1 MYSHIVFTGGGLSG
15 LSYLGIIRYL
25 QENDYHKYVH
35 EVSGSSI
42 GAFVACLFAMN
53 IMPDEIESYLK
64 AFFKEDEN
72 ISFSMLDSI
81 MSITDTYGLDSGKRM
96 IKPIKHFM
104 KKKYGWT
111 EETINFRDFVKKTGV
126 NIVICATNIDTRM
139 PVYFNVDNT
148 PDVCIF
154 DAIQASMSVPIMMA
168 PVNINGEKYID
179 GGITDNNPVAGFR
192 KSGQNRILIVVA
204 SPIIPFDLKPDNFI
218 SYISVVIQV
227 MISNSFNI
235 EKLKH
240 MCTSYE
246 AVMLDKTPLP
256 FVKLDT
262 YDDGTIKIEVTDDD
276 IDNSIAYGYTTMY
289 NFIKKKKE
297 EIKI

>member
-218 SYISVVIQV
+218 SYISIVLQV
-227 MISNSFNI
+227 MINNSFNI

>member
-25 QENDYHKYVH
+25 QENDYHKYVR

-81 MSITDTYGLDSGKRM
+81 MSITDTYGLDNGKRM

-139 PVYFNVDNT
+139 PVYFSVDNT

-218 SYISVVIQV
+218 SYISIVIQV
-227 MISNSFNI
+227 MINNSFNI

-289 NFIKKKKE
+289 NFIKKNKE

>member
-1 MYSHIVFTGGGLSG
+1 
-15 LSYLGIIRYL
+15 
-25 QENDYHKYVH
+25 
-35 EVSGSSI
+35 
-42 GAFVACLFAMN
+42 
-53 IMPDEIESYLK
+53 
-64 AFFKEDEN
+64 
-72 ISFSMLDSI
+72 MLDSI
-81 MSITDTYGLDSGKRM
+81 MSITDTYGLDNGKRM

-218 SYISVVIQV
+218 SYISIVLQV
-227 MISNSFNI
+227 MINNSFNI

-289 NFIKKKKE
+289 NFIKKNKE